1 MRFEVGQIWHNGAD
15 RTVQAKVIA
24 VTDDGLHATLR
35 RITHGLGTFQLDV
48 SAIVAGLQKW
58 QLTVHPRSS
67 AARECRSSN

>member
-48 SAIVAGLQKW
+48 SAIVAGLQIMAA
-58 QLTVHPRSS
+58 HRSP
-67 AARECRSSN
+67 AVKRGKGV